1 MAISL
6 VKEFKLKQK
15 LSLTPQLK
23 KSIDLLQLSRFELI
37 NKIEKEIVENP
48 FIEKDESSFND
59 RSIADFNEFDFNVA
73 ATESL
78 RDSLINQINEINI
91 NKDEQEIALTIIDS
105 LDETGCLT
113 DGIDIVDEMLG
124 YKYAENLIEG
134 VLINIIQQLDPA
146 GVGFRD
152 FKECIFLQI
161 KRNPASEE
169 ELVITEKLLYELN
182 VDDFDIALKKLS
194 DQGYSAEQVSSVIE
208 KIKNSNL
215 SPGLEFKKSDYVYP
229 DLKIKMLEDN
239 YELSFLNDNFPKI
252 TIDESLVEAT
262 KKELKSKKNDAI
274 NEKIKEARWLMSSI
288 TKRNDTVYKVGEIIL
303 NKQISYLMD
312 NPLNIN
318 PLSNKEIAE
327 ELKLHPSTISR
338 ILRSKYIDTPKG
350 IIPLKSFLFNS
361 VSKTRKVTSIQLM
374 DTIKNIIKEEK
385 NQKVITRFQKNL
397 IRWVMVYREEL

>member
-1 MAISL
+1 M
-6 VKEFKLKQK
+6 
-15 LSLTPQLK
+15 
-23 KSIDLLQLSRFELI
+23 
-37 NKIEKEIVENP
+37 
-48 FIEKDESSFND
+48 
-59 RSIADFNEFDFNVA
+59 
-73 ATESL
+73 
-78 RDSLINQINEINI
+78 
-91 NKDEQEIALTIIDS
+91 
-105 LDETGCLT
+105 
-113 DGIDIVDEMLG
+113 
-124 YKYAENLIEG
+124 
-134 VLINIIQQLDPA
+134 
-146 GVGFRD
+146 
-152 FKECIFLQI
+152 
-161 KRNPASEE
+161 
-169 ELVITEKLLYELN
+169 ITEKLLYELN
-182 VDDFDIALKKLS
+182 VDDFDIALKQLS

-327 ELKLHPSTISR
+327 ELKLHPSTIS
-338 ILRSKYIDTPKG
+338 IQEPSSK
-350 IIPLKSFLFNS
+350 SAS
-361 VSKTRKVTSIQLM
+361 ES
-374 DTIKNIIKEEK
+374 
-385 NQKVITRFQKNL
+385 
-397 IRWVMVYREEL
+397 